1 LQAKGTCVLDWTSD
15 NQDGK
20 QSSEGM
26 HLNLQQPRSPIARVS
41 INNKSEKI
49 LNIASV
55 LDVSSKKIGFK
66 TSNLSEVFIASENC
80 EVIDLDAGDVTG
92 DKNVGDSGSSHST
105 SILDK
110 LFGSALTLN
119 GTAST
124 GPSSFIEVIP
134 SLSLSFFM
142 VCIFRPSVDS
152 LTLSLNAYIHNHFIF
167 VCFIPLVVLTL
178 RAVMEL

>member
-1 LQAKGTCVLDWTSD
+1 LQAKGTCVLDWTSV

-26 HLNLQQPRSPIARVS
+26 HLNLQQPRSPIARLS

-55 LDVSSKKIGFK
+55 LDVSSKKIGSK

-92 DKNVGDSGSSHST
+92 DKNVGESGSSHST

-124 GPSSFIEVIP
+124 VPSSFIEVIP
-134 SLSLSFFM
+134 SLSLS
-142 VCIFRPSVDS
+142 
-152 LTLSLNAYIHNHFIF
+152 LSLLWY
-167 VCFIPLVVLTL
+167 VSSGPQ
-178 RAVMEL
+178 